1 MYRSYNLY
9 EYVPS
14 IGLGRRGLQGL
25 GNRGRRF
32 GRYWKLMPRALKVA
46 LPFGTGSP
54 EEKRVF
60 YREALRALGV
70 ETVEDAA
77 ALADLDG
84 LLLAGGNDIDPA
96 LYGETRRAQTEDPDP
111 DRDRRESALL
121 REAIERDLPV
131 LAICRG
137 LQLLNVVQGGTLIQ
151 HVEGHSLRKL
161 RDAHAV
167 SIAAGSRLEA
177 ILGTREYVV
186 NSRHHQCA
194 GRVAPGLV
202 ATALAPDGVV
212 EGLELA
218 GRRFILGVQWHPEAR
233 TDGPD
238 AKLFA
243 AFRDAM
249 LSRYN

>member
-1 MYRSYNLY
+1 ML
-9 EYVPS
+9 P
-14 IGLGRRGLQGL
+14 
-25 GNRGRRF
+25 
-32 GRYWKLMPRALKVA
+32 ALKVA
-46 LPFGTGSP
+46 LPFGTGTP

-60 YREALRALGV
+60 YREALRGLAI

-77 ALADLDG
+77 ALASLDG

-96 LYGETRRAQTEDPDP
+96 LYGETRIAQTEDPDP
-111 DRDRRESALL
+111 DRDRRESVLL

-137 LQLLNVVQGGTLIQ
+137 LQLLNVVRGGTLIQ

-161 RDAHAV
+161 RDAHPV

-177 ILGTREYVV
+177 ILDTREYVV

-194 GRVAPGLV
+194 GAVAPGLV
-202 ATALAPDGVV
+202 VTASAPDGVV
-212 EGLELA
+212 EALELA
-218 GRRFILGVQWHPEAR
+218 GRSFILAVQWHPEAR

-243 AFRDAM
+243 AFRDSM